1 MMRFDEEET
10 LKDKSRCA
18 NVRADLKMCL
28 LQSDCCKI
36 VSERETAI
44 TYNTADQCRY
54 NSTVFFLYICIFRYK
69 RTPKECLR
77 SQDGTVPDE
86 CFALQRTFFECKHS
100 IIDGR
105 RRFRG
110 PRGY

>member
-1 MMRFDEEET
+1 EQRVFSDCKNRVLFKMMQFEEEGET

-36 VSERETAI
+36 
-44 TYNTADQCRY
+44 
-54 NSTVFFLYICIFRYK
+54 YK

-77 SQDGTVPDE
+77 SQDSTVPDE

>member
-1 MMRFDEEET
+1 MMKYAEGET

-18 NVRADLKMCL
+18 HLRADLKMCML
-28 LQSDCCKI
+28 ETDCCKI
-36 VSERETAI
+36 QR
-44 TYNTADQCRY
+44 
-54 NSTVFFLYICIFRYK
+54 
-69 RTPKECLR
+69 RTPKECLQ
-77 SQDGTVPDE
+77 SNDPSIPPE
-86 CFALQRTFFECKHS
+86 CWALRQTFFECKHS